1 MKKITLIAILALLF
15 ATGCNKTKECKCESV
30 QKFDDPTLET
40 IVGYSSLKLY
50 KGYCQDRNVSARLV
64 DDVYGPYTVTINCV
78 EL

>member
-15 ATGCNKTKECKCESV
+15 ATGCNKTKECECESV

-50 KGYCQDRNVSARLV
+50 KGYCEDRNSSARLV
-64 DDVYGPYTVTINCV
+64 DKINGPYTVTITCR